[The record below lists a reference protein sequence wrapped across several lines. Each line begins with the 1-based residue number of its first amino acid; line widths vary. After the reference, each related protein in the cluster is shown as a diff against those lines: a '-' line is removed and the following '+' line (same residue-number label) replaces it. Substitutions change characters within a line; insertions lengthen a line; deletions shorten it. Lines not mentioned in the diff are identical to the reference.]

1 MEGKVQLPLFKK
13 PPTVLDELLDN
24 AGGER
29 SKKFKTQIRSYNAM
43 LAMTSMGGKV
53 DTRVNDG
60 RGPYIYRL
68 NGQNHHRIGT
78 LIPADGQNPHFAQLY
93 FYDTE
98 NEVQNRMNALRSSQS
113 NSNLDP
119 SIVDTLVK
127 MLDESNI
134 LVKLFRIARDR
145 FKEGDIHHLRLR
157 LIGSRSTDG
166 REYNLPT
173 SSEIAAIV
181 VGDIGVENEH
191 RDVIVEYKDGGLKR
205 INELHPSYMALQ
217 YPLLF
222 PYGEDG
228 FRLGILYRNV
238 NGRIHNTK
246 DFITMREY
254 YAYRLQEREG
264 EGHTLIYG
272 GRLFQQFDVD
282 AYTCIEGARLMWVR
296 RNQRRL
302 RIELYSGL
310 KDAVMRGDTTPAS
323 TGKRIV
329 LPSSFTGSPRYMI
342 ENYQDAMA
350 ICRWAGYPDLFITF
364 TCNAKWPEIRN
375 FLSMNPGQKT
385 EDRPDVVARVF
396 KIKLDQ
402 LLYDLK
408 HGRHFGRVI
417 AVVYT
422 IEYQKRGLP
431 HAHILLFL
439 HPDDKHPTPIEI
451 DRIIS
456 AEIPNWNK
464 DPQAYIAVKQYMVH
478 GPCGSINPSA
488 SCMIDNRCSKHF
500 PKKFYSETT
509 IDEDGFAIYR
519 RKNNGRFVERNS
531 VKLDNR
537 FIVPHNIDLLVKYQA
552 HINVEWCNRS
562 RSIKYLF
569 KYITKGPDRATLIL
583 EENVHVDASTGIQHV
598 TNTDEVKAYLDCR
611 YISAIEACWRIF
623 QFDIHYRLPAVER
636 LNFHLE
642 NEQPIMFDDS
652 DYLDNVLDKPDIG
665 KTKFTEWMK
674 ANDLYE
680 EAKELTY
687 SDFPSK
693 WVWHKKDKE
702 WRLRK
707 SGRSIGRIY
716 YAHPGSGERFYM
728 RMLLNV
734 IKGPRSF
741 QEIRTVNNVL
751 HPTFRSAC
759 YALGL
764 LDDDK
769 EWHEALN
776 HASHWASGK
785 QLRELFVTILIFCEV
800 ADPYK
805 LWISNW
811 KILCEDIQHRQR
823 TILRYGN
830 LHLDDF
836 QLQNYALCDI
846 EQILIRNGR
855 SLREFE
861 SIPYPDTLLL
871 RQSNNRMLQEELDY
885 DRDSL
890 AEEHTRLLNG
900 LNYDQMIIYDAVL
913 ESVTEN
919 KGGVFFVYGH
929 GGTGKT
935 YLWKTMI
942 SRLRSE
948 GKIVIA
954 VASSGIAALLLPGG
968 RTAHSR
974 FQIPIN
980 VTDSSTCGFKQGSQI
995 AELMKKA
1002 SLIIWDEA
1010 PMAHRNCFEAVDRSL
1025 RDILRFSDPNSTDK
1039 PFGGKTIVLGG
1050 DFRQILPVVAKGR
1063 REQIV
1068 EASINKSSLWKYCRV
1083 FILTKNMRL
1092 EQNPG
1097 DNAAREFAKWI
1108 LKIGDGELC
1117 DTEGE
1122 SLIEI
1127 PSDLII
1133 HVDTHPINDIVN
1145 ATYPEIQAKYTD
1157 AKYLEERAILAP
1169 TNDFVQDINDFMI
1182 DLINVDEETYLSADS
1197 ICKAAS
1203 NIPEQDAMYPIEFLN
1218 SLKFPGIP
1226 NHRLRLKVGLP
1237 IMLLRNLNQSAGL
1250 CNGDYNLSSTSATKI
1265 YINLEIP
1272 EVERLLDKSIL
1283 HNTTV
1288 SKVKEIMVERPLK
1301 VSDRELHLHN
1311 RKTVAEI
1318 KEMEWNSE
1326 TKEIFVTCIAK
1337 IINVNN
1343 RFGWYYIACIICKTK
1358 VKPTKSF
1365 LWCERCKAEPKFA
1378 VPSYRIQTEVEDA
1391 TGSTTFILFD
1401 NGVEKIIPKTAK
1413 ELAEMQDEN
1422 LNDNNLPKEL
1432 EKIIGKEYIFQLRLD
1447 EYNLKYG
1454 RENYTVSRIFD
1465 PDISEKNSTSNEA
1478 EIKKE
1483 IPIRCVG
1490 TSKSDNYYNN
1500 QKTYADKTMD
1510 EYSPVRLPINVENMQ
1525 SDDDN
1530 MTIQRIQKRSKATQE
1545 KSSKNKKLRSAKNK
1559 EKC

>member
-417 AVVYT
+417 A
-422 IEYQKRGLP
+422 
-431 HAHILLFL
+431 
-439 HPDDKHPTPIEI
+439 
-451 DRIIS
+451 
-456 AEIPNWNK
+456 
-464 DPQAYIAVKQYMVH
+464 
-478 GPCGSINPSA
+478 
-488 SCMIDNRCSKHF
+488 
-500 PKKFYSETT
+500 
-509 IDEDGFAIYR
+509 
-519 RKNNGRFVERNS
+519 
-531 VKLDNR
+531 
-537 FIVPHNIDLLVKYQA
+537 
-552 HINVEWCNRS
+552 
-562 RSIKYLF
+562 
-569 KYITKGPDRATLIL
+569 
-583 EENVHVDASTGIQHV
+583 
-598 TNTDEVKAYLDCR
+598 
-611 YISAIEACWRIF
+611 
-623 QFDIHYRLPAVER
+623 
-636 LNFHLE
+636 
-642 NEQPIMFDDS
+642 
-652 DYLDNVLDKPDIG
+652 
-665 KTKFTEWMK
+665 
-674 ANDLYE
+674 
-680 EAKELTY
+680 
-687 SDFPSK
+687 
-693 WVWHKKDKE
+693 
-702 WRLRK
+702 
-707 SGRSIGRIY
+707 
-716 YAHPGSGERFYM
+716 
-728 RMLLNV
+728 
-734 IKGPRSF
+734 
-741 QEIRTVNNVL
+741 
-751 HPTFRSAC
+751 
-759 YALGL
+759 
-764 LDDDK
+764 
-769 EWHEALN
+769 
-776 HASHWASGK
+776 
-785 QLRELFVTILIFCEV
+785 
-800 ADPYK
+800 
-805 LWISNW
+805 
-811 KILCEDIQHRQR
+811 
-823 TILRYGN
+823 
-830 LHLDDF
+830 
-836 QLQNYALCDI
+836 
-846 EQILIRNGR
+846 
-855 SLREFE
+855 
-861 SIPYPDTLLL
+861 
-871 RQSNNRMLQEELDY
+871 
-885 DRDSL
+885 
-890 AEEHTRLLNG
+890 
-900 LNYDQMIIYDAVL
+900 
-913 ESVTEN
+913 
-919 KGGVFFVYGH
+919 
-929 GGTGKT
+929 
-935 YLWKTMI
+935 
-942 SRLRSE
+942 
-948 GKIVIA
+948 
-954 VASSGIAALLLPGG
+954 
-968 RTAHSR
+968 
-974 FQIPIN
+974 
-980 VTDSSTCGFKQGSQI
+980 
-995 AELMKKA
+995 
-1002 SLIIWDEA
+1002 
-1010 PMAHRNCFEAVDRSL
+1010 
-1025 RDILRFSDPNSTDK
+1025 
-1039 PFGGKTIVLGG
+1039 
-1050 DFRQILPVVAKGR
+1050 
-1063 REQIV
+1063 
-1068 EASINKSSLWKYCRV
+1068 
-1083 FILTKNMRL
+1083 
-1092 EQNPG
+1092 
-1097 DNAAREFAKWI
+1097 
-1108 LKIGDGELC
+1108 
-1117 DTEGE
+1117 
-1122 SLIEI
+1122 
-1127 PSDLII
+1127 
-1133 HVDTHPINDIVN
+1133 
-1145 ATYPEIQAKYTD
+1145 
-1157 AKYLEERAILAP
+1157 
-1169 TNDFVQDINDFMI
+1169 
-1182 DLINVDEETYLSADS
+1182 
-1197 ICKAAS
+1197 
-1203 NIPEQDAMYPIEFLN
+1203 
-1218 SLKFPGIP
+1218 
-1226 NHRLRLKVGLP
+1226 
-1237 IMLLRNLNQSAGL
+1237 
-1250 CNGDYNLSSTSATKI
+1250 GDYNLSSTSATKI

-1272 EVERLLDKSIL
+1272 EVERLLDK
-1283 HNTTV
+1283 
-1288 SKVKEIMVERPLK
+1288 
-1301 VSDRELHLHN
+1301 
-1311 RKTVAEI
+1311 
-1318 KEMEWNSE
+1318 
-1326 TKEIFVTCIAK
+1326 
-1337 IINVNN
+1337 
-1343 RFGWYYIACIICKTK
+1343 
-1358 VKPTKSF
+1358 
-1365 LWCERCKAEPKFA
+1365 
-1378 VPSYRIQTEVEDA
+1378 IQTEVEDA